1 MTLNIWFIRMLFP
14 SRSRVTL
21 RTGLTRSNMWPL
33 VTTPRIWMSLTMLL
47 DWLQN
52 DSYGFEYSLAQFY
65 VFKVD
70 FGLLCTKHLK
80 RKGWLPLGR
89 NKGSC
94 LLSYSL
100 KVVSRNRPCEEQSLF
115 IKIFHCLFD
124 IVNSNSL
131 NIIAHIM
138 SNRISVMNVH
148 GFNNCPWHRC
158 DSLGYWHGS

>member
-1 MTLNIWFIRMLFP
+1 
-14 SRSRVTL
+14 
-21 RTGLTRSNMWPL
+21 MWPL
-33 VTTPRIWMSLTMLL
+33 VTTPRIWMSLTRLL

-52 DSYGFEYSLAQFY
+52 DNCGFEYSLAQFY

-70 FGLLCTKHLK
+70 FGLSCTEHLK

-94 LLSYSL
+94 LLSFSL

-124 IVNSNSL
+124 IVIESIEAARTHWISL
-131 NIIAHIM
+131 HTLWAIVFRWWMFTVSIIVLVTDVTVWGTDMAAKKE
-138 SNRISVMNVH
+138 S
-148 GFNNCPWHRC
+148 HRKQR
-158 DSLGYWHGS
+158 G

>member
-1 MTLNIWFIRMLFP
+1 
-14 SRSRVTL
+14 
-21 RTGLTRSNMWPL
+21 MWPL
-33 VTTPRIWMSLTMLL
+33 VTTPRIWMSLTRLL

-52 DSYGFEYSLAQFY
+52 DNCGFEYSLAQFY

-70 FGLLCTKHLK
+70 FGLSCTEHLK

-94 LLSYSL
+94 LLSFSL
-100 KVVSRNRPCEEQSLF
+100 KAVSRNRPCEEQYLF

-124 IVNSNSL
+124 IVIESIEAAFEVRKNSL
-131 NIIAHIM
+131 NIIAHFM
-138 SNRISVMNVH
+138 SDRISVMNVH
-148 GFNNCPWHRC
+148 GFNNCPCHRC